1 MVTADLP
8 MDAVPWPAADADGER
23 SLVRACAAG
32 SPGAFEEIIRRH
44 QPRVARLVR
53 RLLGWP
59 EDVEDVVQ
67 EVFMTVLARIGR
79 FRVQSS
85 LSTWITSIA
94 INRCRSLRRRMG
106 VRWRAM
112 KQLRTTRLAA
122 VAGADAAAIAE
133 ERRQRVRAA
142 VGSLPA
148 ADRELIVLHH
158 LEEMSVD
165 AVAQVL
171 GIRRNAA
178 EVRLHRA
185 RRRLGELLRETSL

>member
-8 MDAVPWPAADADGER
+8 MDTVLCPAADADGER
-23 SLVRACAAG
+23 ALVRACAAG
-32 SPGAFEEIIRRH
+32 SGGAFEEIIRRH

-67 EVFMTVLARIGR
+67 EVFMTVLSRSGR
-79 FRVQSS
+79 FRGQST

-106 VRWRAM
+106 VRWRAI
-112 KQLRTTRLAA
+112 KQLRRLRPVTAG
-122 VAGADAAAIAE
+122 GADASAMAE

-142 VGSLPA
+142 IGSLSA
-148 ADRELIVLHH
+148 ADREIIVLHH

-165 AVAQVL
+165 AVAQTL
-171 GIRRNAA
+171 GIRRNAV

-185 RRRLGELLRETSL
+185 RRRLGEMLRETML